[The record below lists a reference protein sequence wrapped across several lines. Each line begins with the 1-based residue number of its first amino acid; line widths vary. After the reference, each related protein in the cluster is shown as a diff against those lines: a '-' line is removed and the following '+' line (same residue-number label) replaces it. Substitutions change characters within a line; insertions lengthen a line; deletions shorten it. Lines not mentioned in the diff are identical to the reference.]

1 MSLVRTK
8 SPLKSKTVVGG
19 LLGILGSVACF
30 LELAGKLPIGAA
42 GPIIGLVGGALSIFG
57 RAKAVSKLKW

>member
-1 MSLVRTK
+1 M
-8 SPLKSKTVVGG
+8 VGG